1 MKILFDTNTP
11 ATLARS
17 LRGHRVTRAGELGW
31 QRLANG
37 ALLDAAEKA
46 GFDVLVTCDQN
57 VRYQQ
62 NFTDRKLAV
71 VILSTNHWPTL
82 RPVAARIASVVDFMQ
97 RGQVRNVDVA
107 AL

>member
-1 MKILFDTNTP
+1 MKILFDVNTP

-17 LRGHRVTRAGELGW
+17 LRGHQVTRAGQLGW
-31 QRLANG
+31 QRLENG
-37 ALLDAAEKA
+37 ILLDAAEKA

-57 VRYQQ
+57 LRYQQ
-62 NFTDRKLAV
+62 NFTDRKVSV
-71 VILSTNHWPTL
+71 VILSTNHWPTM

-97 RGQVRNVDVA
+97 RGQVTRVDVA

>member
-1 MKILFDTNTP
+1 MKILFDVNTP
-11 ATLARS
+11 APLACS
-17 LRGHRVTRAGELGW
+17 LRGHQVSIADKLGW
-31 QRLANG
+31 ERLENG

-57 VRYQQ
+57 LRHQQ

-82 RPVAARIASVVDFMQ
+82 RPVAAKIATVVDFMQ
-97 RGQVRNVDVA
+97 RGQIRNVDVTT
-107 AL
+107 L

>member
-1 MKILFDTNTP
+1 MKILFDVNTP

-17 LRGHRVTRAGELGW
+17 LRGHDVTRAGRLGW
-31 QRLANG
+31 LRLENG
-37 ALLDAAEKA
+37 ALLDAAENA
-46 GFDVLVTCDQN
+46 GFDVLATCDQN
-57 VRYQQ
+57 IRYQQ
-62 NFTDRKLAV
+62 NFSDRKLAV

-97 RGQVRNVDVA
+97 RGQVSRVDVA

>member
-1 MKILFDTNTP
+1 MADK
-11 ATLARS
+11 
-17 LRGHRVTRAGELGW
+17 LGW

-46 GFDVLVTCDQN
+46 EFDVLVTCDQN

-97 RGQVRNVDVA
+97 RGQVSRVDVA
-107 AL
+107 DL

>member
-1 MKILFDTNTP
+1 MADK
-11 ATLARS
+11 
-17 LRGHRVTRAGELGW
+17 LGW
-31 QRLANG
+31 QRLENG
-37 ALLDAAEKA
+37 ALLDAAEQA

-57 VRYQQ
+57 LRYQQ

-97 RGQVRNVDVA
+97 RGQITRVDVA